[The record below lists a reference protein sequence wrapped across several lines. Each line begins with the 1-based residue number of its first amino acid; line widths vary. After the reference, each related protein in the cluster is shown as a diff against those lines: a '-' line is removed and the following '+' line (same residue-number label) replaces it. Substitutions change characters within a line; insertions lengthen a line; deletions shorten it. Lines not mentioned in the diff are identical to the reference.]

1 MITLFR
7 PSLARL
13 AAVAAV
19 CSGLLGAGSQPAAA
33 REQSLNLR
41 VTVALVPGSGATL
54 RYRGTFTG
62 SPFGRGTA
70 NVRSTITGAGNAQI
84 KFELSNARGSVS
96 GTAKATM
103 TYRKDTV
110 ECRGTA
116 DITKGSGAYAR
127 IRARGLRISGTTSIS
142 SKDTTLS
149 LSGTITS

>member
-1 MITLFR
+1 MLMLR
-7 PSLARL
+7 RRSLVL
-13 AAVAAV
+13 AALCA
-19 CSGLLGAGSQPAAA
+19 CLLGVSSIPAQPAAA
-33 REQSLNLR
+33 AEQSLNLR
-41 VTVALVPGSGATL
+41 VTVALVPGSGSTL

-70 NVRSTITGAGNAQI
+70 NVRSTISGAGNAQI
-84 KFELSNARGSVS
+84 TFDLSNARGSIS
-96 GTAKATM
+96 GTAKATV

-149 LSGTITS
+149 LTGRITS

>member
-1 MITLFR
+1 MNTLR
-7 PSLARL
+7 RRI
-13 AAVAAV
+13 AAMTAV
-19 CSGLLGAGSQPAAA
+19 CACLLGAGTQPAAA

-70 NVRSTITGAGNAQI
+70 NVSSTITGAGNAQI

-127 IRARGLRISGTTSIS
+127 MRARGLRISGTTSIS